1 MQNSSG
7 SSKTAIMAGLVA
19 LTIGA
24 VAWSGHLFTL
34 LALLALP
41 MVFKNAKGPSQRLT
55 VLACYYA
62 ASIWPVMPGAT
73 QFFGDNAGLHPLSIL
88 ILWLISSL
96 VLTLPWVWLLL
107 TPGIQAACALP
118 IGLCLTALLPTGV
131 VNPLTVAG
139 VLFPGVGWAGLIATI
154 ILFGTLSKYRLHSI
168 LSAAILA
175 AICYTS
181 HPGIPTLPPAWQG
194 HDTELGGS
202 ELSKQQP
209 MALYKTVV
217 YVQETA
223 LDSNAQI
230 QVFPEGIINHWTP
243 SAEGFWQSTFSEL
256 EQNHQSILFGVEEN
270 LPHRGQYRNEL
281 LLRGQYTATFQQ
293 RVPIPYA
300 MWRPWDNIG
309 VPIHYFGPSIL
320 SVGPRRAAP
329 IICYEQLLVAPVLLS
344 AQQKPDVFLAIANDY
359 WAKDTYIPN
368 IQQAAITAWS
378 RLFWIPLVTATNR

>member
-1 MQNSSG
+1 
-7 SSKTAIMAGLVA
+7 
-19 LTIGA
+19 
-24 VAWSGHLFTL
+24 
-34 LALLALP
+34 
-41 MVFKNAKGPSQRLT
+41 
-55 VLACYYA
+55 
-62 ASIWPVMPGAT
+62 MPGAS

-107 TPGIQAACALP
+107 TPGIQAAWALP

-154 ILFGTLSKYRLHSI
+154 ILFGTLSKYRLYSI

-175 AICYTS
+175 AICYIS
-181 HPGIPTLPPAWQG
+181 HPDIPTLPPAWQG
-194 HDTELGGS
+194 YDTELGGS

-209 MALYKTVV
+209 MALYKAVV

-256 EQNHQSILFGVEEN
+256 EQNHQSILSARKKTCLTAVNITTSFSCAASTPQLSNSGSRSHTPCGDLGTTSASPFTTSARRSSPSVPGARRPSSATSSSSL
-270 LPHRGQYRNEL
+270 LPSSS
-281 LLRGQYTATFQQ
+281 
-293 RVPIPYA
+293 P
-300 MWRPWDNIG
+300 
-309 VPIHYFGPSIL
+309 
-320 SVGPRRAAP
+320 
-329 IICYEQLLVAPVLLS
+329 
-344 AQQKPDVFLAIANDY
+344 
-359 WAKDTYIPN
+359 
-368 IQQAAITAWS
+368 
-378 RLFWIPLVTATNR
+378 

>member
-1 MQNSSG
+1 
-7 SSKTAIMAGLVA
+7 
-19 LTIGA
+19 
-24 VAWSGHLFTL
+24 
-34 LALLALP
+34 
-41 MVFKNAKGPSQRLT
+41 MVFRSVKGPAQRLT
-55 VLACYYA
+55 VLGCYYA

-73 QFFGDNAGLHPLSIL
+73 QFFGDDAGMHPLSIL
-88 ILWLISSL
+88 ILWIISSV

-107 TPGIQAACALP
+107 TPRIKAEWALP

-139 VLFPGVGWAGLIATI
+139 VLFPGFGWAGLIATI
-154 ILFGTLSKYRLHSI
+154 VLFGTLSKYRVSSL
-168 LSAAILA
+168 LSAGILA
-175 AICYTS
+175 AICYVS
-181 HPGIPTLPPAWQG
+181 HPGTPTIPPVWQG

-202 ELSKQQP
+202 ELSTQTP
-209 MALYKTVV
+209 MALYKAVV

-230 QVFPEGIINHWTP
+230 QVFPEGLINHWTP
-243 SAEGFWQSTFSEL
+243 AAEGFWQSTYSEL
-256 EQNHQSILFGVEEN
+256 EQNHQSILFGAEEN

-329 IICYEQLLVAPVLLS
+329 IICYEQLLIAPILISMEHNPEVIVS
-344 AQQKPDVFLAIANDY
+344 IANDY
-359 WAKDTYIPN
+359 WTKGTYIAE
-368 IQQAAITAWS
+368 IQQSAVEAWS
-378 RLFWIPLVTATNR
+378 RLFWIPVVSATNR